1 MRLIRRFAVAAI
13 LALPLAAP
21 ALAGDEA
28 AIQNVR
34 DLYAAFSGAVKD
46 GAGPLPARVEA
57 VTPVIDKVFDF
68 PAMARIAVGSKW
80 SGFTPEQQQAL
91 TKALKRSLTVTYA
104 NRLSQAAGGR
114 FEVMPKIEMR
124 GAQRVVPTKVTTV
137 GGDDSEVDFV
147 VNADDRVQ
155 DVLLNGDVS
164 ELAAQRT
171 LLSKPLASGGADGAV
186 KFLNERAEGMLAAKP
201 ASKPAPAKPAQ

>member
-21 ALAGDEA
+21 AQAGDAA

-104 NRLSQAAGGR
+104 NRLSQAAGGQ

-186 KFLNERAEGMLAAKP
+186 KFLNERADGMLAAKP
-201 ASKPAPAKPAQ
+201 ASKPAPAKAAQ

>member
-21 ALAGDEA
+21 AQAGDEA
-28 AIQNVR
+28 AIRNVR

-104 NRLSQAAGGR
+104 NRLSQAAGGQ

-186 KFLNERAEGMLAAKP
+186 KFLNERADGMLAAKP
-201 ASKPAPAKPAQ
+201 ASKPAPAKAAQ